1 MGATVRIQTKLIGCS
16 RREKYVRS
24 NAYMAR
30 QKELVRRSV
39 NEEMLAPLKVKP
51 VEPISVSELGVKAGV
66 SRKVFHRHFEN
77 L

>member
-1 MGATVRIQTKLIGCS
+1 
-16 RREKYVRS
+16 
-24 NAYMAR
+24 MAR